1 MEKLPWQNFLEEILK
16 EKWSWCIYL
25 AHIDCPWLLLDCFDV
40 VALWNVRFHIFP
52 YQHRVRIPDGS
63 ISMSDHK
70 RGSDLF
76 FSSKFTFWQGRW
88 HFQCI
93 GHCGHLHWG
102 SQKSLRTTP
111 GWRTWAPRV
120 PPKIWTQQ
128 TVSYGTKITKTVT
141 NWFVNMDDWVVTFL
155 PSLNLTHCAMT
166 RTFFPALTRTTLLCL
181 GRKWFKLWLWRSDDD
196 EIRLWKYGNMMI
208 VRHLLR
214 LGDERVDAPRVR

>member
-111 GWRTWAPRV
+111 GWRTWAPQV

-141 NWFVNMDDWVVTFL
+141 NWFVNMDDPADW
-155 PSLNLTHCAMT
+155 PSPFCHPWTWRTVRWREPSSQHWPEPHCCVWAENDLN
-166 RTFFPALTRTTLLCL
+166 FDF
-181 GRKWFKLWLWRSDDD
+181 DDPTMMKYD
-196 EIRLWKYGNMMI
+196 YGNMEI
-208 VRHLLR
+208 WW
-214 LGDERVDAPRVR
+214 